1 MTQPTSRDPLGDA
14 LSSAFRR
21 GLDAASTTALA
32 CPTLE
37 RLAEIGSGETPSESE
52 QSHLADCAACT
63 AEIALA
69 AAFFE
74 DASVDGTR
82 GEEIGRIVGALDAR
96 HSGPRSEPADPP
108 ADPPAIRPTATTLPF
123 PVEAE
128 RRNDKADTGDASRS
142 QPWRRGLY
150 RWATAAVLVLA
161 AGLVTWRVSPQPP
174 GLPDPPGVDI
184 TRGAEIT
191 LFPVSAGSQQWSEL
205 SWQAAVG
212 VDYYVV
218 EMQRMGGE
226 PLWLE
231 RVVNDALEIP
241 SEVQAG
247 IAPGVRWR
255 WRVRGFDAKD
265 KEVAV
270 SAWAERLR
278 PMDSP

>member
-1 MTQPTSRDPLGDA
+1 
-14 LSSAFRR
+14 
-21 GLDAASTTALA
+21 
-32 CPTLE
+32 
-37 RLAEIGSGETPSESE
+37 LAEIGSGETPSEAE

-74 DASVDGTR
+74 DASADGTR
-82 GEEIGRIVGALDAR
+82 GEEIGHIVGALDAR

-108 ADPPAIRPTATTLPF
+108 ADRLAATTLPF
-123 PVEAE
+123 PDAAV
-128 RRNDKADTGDASRS
+128 RRNAKTSPVETARS
-142 QPWRRGLY
+142 QPWRRGHY

-191 LFPVSAGSQQWSEL
+191 LFPVSAGSQEWSEL
-205 SWQAAVG
+205 AWQAAVG